1 MTNEERVKLSW
12 ETRNRNKS
20 FPEWFID
27 LLVREEDK
35 ERARKAEITVTEK
48 LPFFCCKHG
57 IYYKMV
63 GHVIKMSTQEQLG
76 GCQKCGRE
84 SSVRK
89 KRENRKVIFPEWF
102 INDLYYIEDKYLAW
116 MGKLLATDKVTFYC
130 EKHGKYDQFIYNHIT
145 LNTGE
150 PLDKCPRCRYGNKT
164 SKFEDE
170 IYNTLLKYLDSK
182 DIIRNQRGLIYLNNC
197 PSELDF
203 YIPKHKIAIECNG
216 SYFHRYPAKPK
227 DYHYK
232 KYLQCREKGI
242 RLLSIFD
249 VDWRNRRKKIEQLI
263 ENIFIPKTKIYARK
277 CTIVK
282 LSYKEVKEFTDL
294 YHLQG
299 SSHYQSINY
308 GLYFQGELMSLIS
321 FSKSRYSKDK
331 EEFEII
337 RYVVKQG
344 YTVIGGFQKLLK
356 YHIYLSNSKNIV
368 TFSDNDFFTGGI
380 YSKAGF
386 KLVSNSLSY
395 YWTDYKGYLFV
406 PREKAQ
412 LKYLKQKYPK
422 LYEESLTHANKEDFI
437 MESLKYIKVYRC
449 GNFKWHL

>member
-1 MTNEERVKLSW
+1 M
-12 ETRNRNKS
+12 
-20 FPEWFID
+20 
-27 LLVREEDK
+27 
-35 ERARKAEITVTEK
+35 
-48 LPFFCCKHG
+48 
-57 IYYKMV
+57 
-63 GHVIKMSTQEQLG
+63 
-76 GCQKCGRE
+76 
-84 SSVRK
+84 
-89 KRENRKVIFPEWF
+89 
-102 INDLYYIEDKYLAW
+102 
-116 MGKLLATDKVTFYC
+116 
-130 EKHGKYDQFIYNHIT
+130 
-145 LNTGE
+145 
-150 PLDKCPRCRYGNKT
+150 
-164 SKFEDE
+164 
-170 IYNTLLKYLDSK
+170 
-182 DIIRNQRGLIYLNNC
+182 
-197 PSELDF
+197 
-203 YIPKHKIAIECNG
+203 
-216 SYFHRYPAKPK
+216 
-227 DYHYK
+227 
-232 KYLQCREKGI
+232 
-242 RLLSIFD
+242 LSIFD
-249 VDWRNRRKKIEQLI
+249 VDWRNRRKKIKQLI

-395 YWTDYKGYLFV
+395 YWTDY
-406 PREKAQ
+406 
-412 LKYLKQKYPK
+412 
-422 LYEESLTHANKEDFI
+422 LYRGKKHN
-437 MESLKYIKVYRC
+437 
-449 GNFKWHL
+449 

>member
-12 ETRNRNKS
+12 KTRNRNKS

-27 LLVREEDK
+27 LLAREEDK
-35 ERARKAEITVTEK
+35 ERARKAEITVAEK

-89 KRENRKVIFPEWF
+89 KRENRREEHIIIPLKEEN
-102 INDLYYIEDKYLAW
+102 IN
-116 MGKLLATDKVTFYC
+116 
-130 EKHGKYDQFIYNHIT
+130 N
-145 LNTGE
+145 LNFSI
-150 PLDKCPRCRYGNKT
+150 

-182 DIIRNQRGLIYLNNC
+182 DIIRNQRG
-197 PSELDF
+197 LDF

-242 RLLSIFD
+242 RLISIFD

-344 YTVIGGFQKLLK
+344 YIVIGGFQKLLK

-412 LKYLKQKYPK
+412 LKYLKKKYPK

>member
-1 MTNEERVKLSW
+1 MTDEERVKLSW
-12 ETRNRNKS
+12 KTRNRNKS

-27 LLVREEDK
+27 LLAREEDK

-63 GHVIKMSTQEQLG
+63 GHVIKLSTQEQLG

-89 KRENRKVIFPEWF
+89 KRESRKEEHIVIPLKEGN
-102 INDLYYIEDKYLAW
+102 INNINYL
-116 MGKLLATDKVTFYC
+116 
-130 EKHGKYDQFIYNHIT
+130 
-145 LNTGE
+145 
-150 PLDKCPRCRYGNKT
+150 T

-182 DIIRNQRGLIYLNNC
+182 DIIRNQR
-197 PSELDF
+197 ELDF

-216 SYFHRYPAKPK
+216 SYYHRYPAKFK

-277 CTIVK
+277 CTIIK

-294 YHLQG
+294 YHLRG

-344 YTVIGGFQKLLK
+344 YIVIGGFQKLLK

-368 TFSDNDFFTGGI
+368 TFSDNDFFAGGI

-412 LKYLKQKYPK
+412 LKYLKKKYPK

>member
-12 ETRNRNKS
+12 KTRNRNKS
-20 FPEWFID
+20 FPDWFID
-27 LLVREEDK
+27 LLAREEDK
-35 ERARKAEITVTEK
+35 ERARKAEIMVAEK

-89 KRENRKVIFPEWF
+89 KRENRREEHIIIPLKEEN
-102 INDLYYIEDKYLAW
+102 IN
-116 MGKLLATDKVTFYC
+116 
-130 EKHGKYDQFIYNHIT
+130 N
-145 LNTGE
+145 LNFS
-150 PLDKCPRCRYGNKT
+150 N

-197 PSELDF
+197 PSGLDF

-386 KLVSNSLSY
+386 KLVSNALSY

-412 LKYLKQKYPK
+412 LKYLKKKYPK

-437 MESLKYIKVYRC
+437 MESLKYIKV
-449 GNFKWHL
+449 

>member
-12 ETRNRNKS
+12 KTRNRNKS
-20 FPEWFID
+20 FPDWFID
-27 LLVREEDK
+27 LLAREEDK
-35 ERARKAEITVTEK
+35 ERARKAEITVAEK

-89 KRENRKVIFPEWF
+89 KRENRREEHIIIPLKEEN
-102 INDLYYIEDKYLAW
+102 IN
-116 MGKLLATDKVTFYC
+116 
-130 EKHGKYDQFIYNHIT
+130 N
-145 LNTGE
+145 LNFS
-150 PLDKCPRCRYGNKT
+150 N

-170 IYNTLLKYLDSK
+170 INNTLLKYLDTK

-263 ENIFIPKTKIYARK
+263 ENIFIPKIKIYARK

-282 LSYKEVKEFTDL
+282 LSYKEVKDFTDL

-395 YWTDYKGYLFV
+395 YWADYKGYLFV

-412 LKYLKQKYPK
+412 LKYLKKKYLK
-422 LYEESLTHANKEDFI
+422 LYEESLSRSNKEDFI

-449 GNFKWHL
+449 GNLKWHL

>member
-12 ETRNRNKS
+12 KTRNRNKS

-27 LLVREEDK
+27 LLAREEDK
-35 ERARKAEITVTEK
+35 ERARKAEITVAEK

-89 KRENRKVIFPEWF
+89 KRENRREEHIIIPLKEEN
-102 INDLYYIEDKYLAW
+102 IN
-116 MGKLLATDKVTFYC
+116 
-130 EKHGKYDQFIYNHIT
+130 N
-145 LNTGE
+145 LNFSI
-150 PLDKCPRCRYGNKT
+150 

-182 DIIRNQRGLIYLNNC
+182 DIIRNQRGL
-197 PSELDF
+197 DF
-203 YIPKHKIAIECNG
+203 YIPKYKIAIECNG

-249 VDWRNRRKKIEQLI
+249 VDWRNRRKKIKQLI

-294 YHLQG
+294 YHLQE

-344 YTVIGGFQKLLK
+344 YIVIGGFQKLLK

-412 LKYLKQKYPK
+412 LKYLKKKYPK

>member
-12 ETRNRNKS
+12 KTRNRNKS
-20 FPEWFID
+20 FPDWFID
-27 LLVREEDK
+27 LLAREEDK
-35 ERARKAEITVTEK
+35 ERARKAEITVAEK

-89 KRENRKVIFPEWF
+89 KRENRR
-102 INDLYYIEDKYLAW
+102 
-116 MGKLLATDKVTFYC
+116 
-130 EKHGKYDQFIYNHIT
+130 EKHIIIPLKEENISN
-145 LNTGE
+145 LNFS
-150 PLDKCPRCRYGNKT
+150 N

-182 DIIRNQRGLIYLNNC
+182 DIIRNQRG
-197 PSELDF
+197 LDF

-249 VDWRNRRKKIEQLI
+249 VDWRNRRKTIEQLI
-263 ENIFIPKTKIYARK
+263 ENIFIPKIKIYARK

-412 LKYLKQKYPK
+412 LKNLKKKYPK
-422 LYEESLTHANKEDFI
+422 LYEESLSHANKEDFI